1 MKNKLAHK
9 RNMKCVKKNKNDSF
23 NRKFKQLK
31 LKKKIGS
38 QEKYEQNN
46 HKNH

>member
-9 RNMKCVKKNKNDSF
+9 RNMKCVKNKNDSF

-31 LKKKIGS
+31 LKKKLVH
-38 QEKYEQNN
+38 EKYEQNN
-46 HKNH
+46 NKNH